1 MVYQSGQIFKKI
13 NCKVDNMLI
22 QSIGLVWWVTVQ
34 QNIDL
39 NLWYLIE
46 SKKVNLVNIIEEFE
60 SLSRIKMTTQ

>member
-1 MVYQSGQIFKKI
+1 
-13 NCKVDNMLI
+13 MLI

-39 NLWYLIE
+39 NLWYPIE